1 MDTQKTIDE
10 VNHGL
15 AAYDGGPFTTN
26 QTAENYHRTDLRG
39 ELERRAVRIEVSVED
54 APGQC
59 QYSIQ
64 LFDEGTGESLGR
76 GNGGPTLNDA
86 ASYYQWNGALL
97 DLQSKTD

>member
-1 MDTQKTIDE
+1 MDTQKIINE
-10 VNHGL
+10 VNRGL
-15 AAYDGGPFTTN
+15 AVHDRGPFTTN

-39 ELERRAVRIEVSVED
+39 ELEGRAVRIEVSVED
-54 APGQC
+54 APGQY

-64 LFDEGTGESLGR
+64 LFDEETGEPFGR